1 MPTDISRP
9 IYIANTHINIPNKR
23 DPEKEAVQVHGSIH
37 VSVLY
42 IYLHTF
48 EEESTWYENIEGKY
62 P

>member
-48 EEESTWYENIEGKY
+48 EEEST
-62 P
+62 